1 MTHHRI
7 ELILVNYWNS
17 NLLLCRYVFYQSN
30 QHLILRN
37 AWFTAHLG
45 WNGPHYSVSST
56 SCVPE
61 NLYCQRPK
69 SEEHQLRSHFIPRK
83 MILRQ
88 KNAKLKEGITCTLN
102 SLLRNG
108 DWSCLHTLLRSKDQM
123 LIPPNSHHYFRGQ
136 SANSINY
143 KTQTSGHALLLKT
156 SVYVIKLTT
165 ARADEQPRVLHLC
178 EGTPEVGTG
187 RLDAPCAKGK
197 VSRLYKRQQRKLSH
211 P

>member
-1 MTHHRI
+1 MDHTTQCHPPPAYQKTRI
-7 ELILVNYWNS
+7 AKDQNLKSINWGLIS
-17 NLLLCRYVFYQSN
+17 F
-30 QHLILRN
+30 
-37 AWFTAHLG
+37 LG
-45 WNGPHYSVSST
+45 
-56 SCVPE
+56 
-61 NLYCQRPK
+61 
-69 SEEHQLRSHFIPRK
+69 K

-88 KNAKLKEGITCTLN
+88 KNAKLKEDITCTLK

-165 ARADEQPRVLHLC
+165 ARADERPRVLHLC

-197 VSRLYKRQQRKLSH
+197 LSRL
-211 P
+211 